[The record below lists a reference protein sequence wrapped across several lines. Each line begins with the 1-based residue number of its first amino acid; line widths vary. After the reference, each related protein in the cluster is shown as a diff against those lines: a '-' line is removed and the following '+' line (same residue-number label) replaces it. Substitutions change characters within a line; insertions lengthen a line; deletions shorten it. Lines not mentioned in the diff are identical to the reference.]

1 MRVIN
6 TYQFFYG
13 TKLPF
18 SELPDRIHQFLSS
31 QGLKSNRFMYY
42 FEDVV
47 EKGLLPE
54 GSNPVY
60 ATHGCERIVKD
71 CPELGNIRIRRG
83 KNRDYA
89 RYPFLTNLDGES
101 FPENKL
107 LPLMKKIHKRYGF
120 FSTYLYYSE
129 IDFFGKAFP
138 YEPIYLNADDQI
150 SGLPYAPAWSNDC
163 PPNAGISIYRC
174 SLTTDNYIILSVDSL
189 FDGKL
194 RDTTP
199 FYQALRAVLPKMRSY
214 HETFIR
220 PTKEEK
226 AIIDASN
233 LKAAPVLEKCR
244 RFFQERMPT
253 DYKLTEDSDFS
264 GIAKVMKTVA
274 GSCGLSFN
282 RARTGDY
289 KAAKRTP
296 RNAVIYVEL
305 SITAEPPAYA
315 DLNDPDTWKGVSL
328 VISLQG
334 VGFKHKL
341 YSDVTVP
348 RNRGAIIARLHELFS
363 AYDEFKNDLLN
374 ELDSC
379 FEVTPDW
386 FVPSDYFDKEY
397 GGYHY

>member
-6 TYQFFYG
+6 DYKFYYG

-18 SELPDRIHQFLSS
+18 SEIPDRIHQFLSS
-31 QGLKSNRFMYY
+31 QGLQSNRFMYY
-42 FEDVV
+42 FEDYA
-47 EKGLLPE
+47 EERHLYD
-54 GSNPVY
+54 GSAHAY
-60 ATHGCERIVKD
+60 ATHGCERIIKD
-71 CPELGNIRIRRG
+71 CPALGNIRV
-83 KNRDYA
+83 KLKDDT

-120 FSTYLYYSE
+120 FRTHLYYSE

-138 YEPIYLNADDQI
+138 YEPTYLNADDQ
-150 SGLPYAPAWSNDC
+150 SSSSPYAHAYWSIDC

-174 SLTTDNYIILSVDSL
+174 SLTTDNYISLSVDSL

-199 FYQALRAVLPKMRSY
+199 YYQALRAVLPKMRSY
-214 HETFIR
+214 HESFIR
-220 PTKEEK
+220 PTRAEK
-226 AIIDASN
+226 AVIDANN

-244 RFFQERMPT
+244 KSFQAHMSADYKPT
-253 DYKLTEDSDFS
+253 DGTDLSSVSK
-264 GIAKVMKTVA
+264 AMKAIA
-274 GSCGLSFN
+274 GSYGFSFKRVRN
-282 RARTGDY
+282 RDY

-296 RNAVIYVEL
+296 RNAVIFVEL
-305 SITAEPPAYA
+305 EVSSNPPAYA
-315 DLNDPDTWKGVSL
+315 DPEYAWPGASL

-334 VGFKHKL
+334 VGFKHEL
-341 YSDVTVP
+341 YCDVFIP
-348 RNRGAIIARLHELFS
+348 RNEGAIIARLHELFS
-363 AYDEFKNDLLN
+363 AYDKFENDLLN

-386 FVPSDYFDKEY
+386 FVPSDFFDKEY